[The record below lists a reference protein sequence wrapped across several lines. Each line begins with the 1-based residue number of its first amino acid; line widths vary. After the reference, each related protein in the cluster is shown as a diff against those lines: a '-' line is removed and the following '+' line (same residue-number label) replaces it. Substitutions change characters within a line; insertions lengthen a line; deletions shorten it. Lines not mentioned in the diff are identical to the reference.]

1 MRKGRSP
8 RKHYHSLKQRTP
20 VKDCIVERLKKPL
33 NVLEIPDL
41 KKCWIYLTANNS
53 IISFASNEIE
63 EGCTTPCYV
72 MMTTMMLTARCN
84 HGGGL
89 ELS

>member
-1 MRKGRSP
+1 MRKGRAP
-8 RKHYHSLKQRTP
+8 RKHYPSLKQRTP
-20 VKDCIVERLKKPL
+20 VKNCVVERFKKPL

-41 KKCWIYLTANNS
+41 KKCWVYLTAKNS
-53 IISFASNEIE
+53 IKSFASNEIE
-63 EGCTTPCYV
+63 EGCATPYYV

-84 HGGGL
+84 HGRGL